1 MCLAVCCNRKE
12 RALYCSAVK
21 RYLYA
26 VLCTDKALRL
36 CDMDV
41 ISCSADGDL
50 NIKLSVS
57 LSQDRFNSQAF
68 ACELNT
74 EALEER

>member
-12 RALYCSAVK
+12 CALYCSAVK

-36 CDMDV
+36 CDMDIV
-41 ISCSADGDL
+41 CCSADGDL
-50 NIKLSVS
+50 NVKLSVG
-57 LSQDRFNSQAF
+57 LSEDRLYS
-68 ACELNT
+68 
-74 EALEER
+74 